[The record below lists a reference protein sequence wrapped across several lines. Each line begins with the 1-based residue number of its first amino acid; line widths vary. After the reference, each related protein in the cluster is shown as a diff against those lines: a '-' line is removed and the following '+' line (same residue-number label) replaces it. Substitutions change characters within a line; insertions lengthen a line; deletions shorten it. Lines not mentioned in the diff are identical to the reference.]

1 MRPELMHG
9 YEENAIV
16 DEGVSRGG
24 VRTQIRFE
32 GEEVIVAKSF
42 DAAPH
47 LAHAEHARQS
57 TDGQR
62 WGEGKLIGHIPPA
75 YYAQILTVRDPQER
89 KKAIKR
95 FFAENPAFIMF
106 DKYKP

>member
-1 MRPELMHG
+1 MHG
-9 YEENAIV
+9 FEENAVI

-24 VRTQIRFE
+24 VLTQIRFE
-32 GEEVIVAKSF
+32 GDEVIVAKQF

-57 TDGQR
+57 TAGKR
-62 WGEGKLIGHIPPA
+62 WGEGRFIGHIPDI
-75 YYAQILTVRDPQER
+75 YYAQILTIRDRDER
-89 KKAIKR
+89 KKAVKR
-95 FFAENPAFIMF
+95 FFADNPAFVMF